1 MFNQLYNYVDTLK
14 EYKIVKVIDKVFLF
28 KEKEKDLLED
38 HMLETL
44 EKISEDS
51 SLINP
56 VYVDIEDG
64 VLVVD

>member
-1 MFNQLYNYVDTLK
+1 
-14 EYKIVKVIDKVFLF
+14 
-28 KEKEKDLLED
+28 
-38 HMLETL
+38 MLETL

-56 VYVDIEDG
+56 VYVDIEVG